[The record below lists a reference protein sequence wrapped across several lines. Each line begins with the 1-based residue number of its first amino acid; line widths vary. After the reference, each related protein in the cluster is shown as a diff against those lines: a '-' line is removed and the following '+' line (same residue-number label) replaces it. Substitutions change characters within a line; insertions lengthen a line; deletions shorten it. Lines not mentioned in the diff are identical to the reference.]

1 MRELNVRLGYHD
13 VLLIKLYVI
22 HVSEANMVARTH
34 RHDVTKHQVVAMIDE
49 ELQHDLQRRPFALQE
64 R

>member
-1 MRELNVRLGYHD
+1 MIEFLRVLELPLHHVAERLVSIRD
-13 VLLIKLYVI
+13 
-22 HVSEANMVARTH
+22 HVEEVTH